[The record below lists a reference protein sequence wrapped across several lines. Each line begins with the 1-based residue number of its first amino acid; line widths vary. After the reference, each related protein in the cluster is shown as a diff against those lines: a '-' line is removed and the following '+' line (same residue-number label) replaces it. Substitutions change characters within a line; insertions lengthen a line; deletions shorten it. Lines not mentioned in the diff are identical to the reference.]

1 MIWLHQARIQ
11 AMPKVLKDRRLPS
24 VAELASALVPVLA
37 ETKAQAAYLCGPY
50 VRADKH
56 DDIRR
61 EDELDLLIF
70 ADVEDAD
77 TEQSRCFSS
86 VRDIARKHNVYPA
99 IRVIPMSVLK
109 HYETV
114 EDAAKAA
121 SPDYAKI
128 YDISIC

>member
-1 MIWLHQARIQ
+1 MSKLLEDH
-11 AMPKVLKDRRLPS
+11 RLPS

-50 VRADKH
+50 VRAAKH

-70 ADVEDAD
+70 ADVEGTD
-77 TEQSRCFSS
+77 TERSRCFSS

-109 HYETV
+109 DYETV